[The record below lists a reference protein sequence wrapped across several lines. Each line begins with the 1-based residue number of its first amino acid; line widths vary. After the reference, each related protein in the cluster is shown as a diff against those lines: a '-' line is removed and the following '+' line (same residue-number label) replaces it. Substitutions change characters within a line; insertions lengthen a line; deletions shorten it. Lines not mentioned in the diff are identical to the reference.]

1 MKHFDADQDIFI
13 ANRLR
18 TLRGYISLNPL
29 APRARVSLWQM
40 DVDDDDKQNDAP
52 GLD

>member
-1 MKHFDADQDIFI
+1 MKRVDADQDNFI

-29 APRARVSLWQM
+29 ALRVRVSLWQM
-40 DVDDDDKQNDAP
+40 DIDDEDKQNDAP